1 MTWSQAFR
9 RQAESDYQI
18 FKRFA
23 GKDSDVAICHRLHVL
38 QMATE
43 KLAKSF
49 LSAAA
54 AEPPKKTHLALVR
67 FLRVL
72 SSNPDIRD
80 RFTFGNN
87 PKQFK
92 AYIDSLIPFAEQIEA
107 LAPVGGDIERLNPE
121 YPWLN
126 GRLEIMCPADYSFP
140 EFTKSVLV
148 RLARFIDR
156 FLEVTA

>member
-1 MTWSQAFR
+1 MTWSRAFR

-23 GKDSDVAICHRLHVL
+23 GKDSDVAICHRLHAL

-43 KLAKSF
+43 KLAKSY
-49 LSAAA
+49 LSAGAS
-54 AEPPKKTHLALVR
+54 EPPKKTHLALVR
-67 FLRVL
+67 FIKAL

-87 PKQFK
+87 RRQFK
-92 AYIDSLIPFAEQIEA
+92 AYIDSLIPLAEQIEA
-107 LAPVGGDIERLNPE
+107 LAPVGGDIERVNPE

-126 GRLEIMCPADYSFP
+126 GRQEIMCPADYSFP
-140 EFTKSVLV
+140 EFTKSDLV